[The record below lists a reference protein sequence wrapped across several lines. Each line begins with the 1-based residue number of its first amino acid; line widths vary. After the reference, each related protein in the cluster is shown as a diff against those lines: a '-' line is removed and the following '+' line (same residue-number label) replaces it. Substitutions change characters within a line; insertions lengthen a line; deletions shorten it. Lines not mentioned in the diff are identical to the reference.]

1 MDPFAAIGLAGN
13 IINFIEFGHSVISK
27 AKDIRNSTS
36 GSSSANNA
44 LTSMTQRLQDMTLSL
59 PGGGST
65 AASNQSQSLAQLGM
79 ECHEVSEE
87 LLNLLE
93 NLRAKD
99 PTSKRSTFRAA
110 LREMSGS
117 KKEQVH
123 QLERRLDRCRQ
134 QLNLELVNLAQYK
147 LNSFH
152 LALQRHA

>member
-13 IINFIEFGHSVISK
+13 IINFIEFGHNLISK

-44 LTSMTQRLQDMTLSL
+44 LASMTQRLQDVILSL
-59 PGGGST
+59 PGGGPT
-65 AASNQSQSLAQLGM
+65 AASSQSQSLAQLGM

-99 PTSKRSTFRAA
+99 PTSKRSIFRAA
-110 LREMSGS
+110 LREMAGS

-123 QLERRLDRCRQ
+123 QLEGRLDRCRQ
-134 QLNLELVNLAQYK
+134 QLNLELVNLARYK
-147 LNSFH
+147 HNILQ